1 MQQLLDEMA
10 INEVM
15 VEVDMRQVLD
25 NQDLLNMIGQLHKQ
39 DELDKRVLLDVPSA
53 MAQFLMTNQVI
64 WYSYLYAQF
73 NVIFNKPLHK
83 A

>member
-10 INEVM
+10 ISEVM

-39 DELDKRVLLDVPSA
+39 DELDKRVLLDVPVA

-64 WYSYLYAQF
+64 
-73 NVIFNKPLHK
+73 
-83 A
+83 